1 MTSAFDSAQNC
12 TTIKATTTTICTSD
26 GPSSVERIL
35 LTENLFFPFSLFFPS
50 SENEGGRSD
59 QRPSRGRANST
70 FCTAKGD
77 DEFSSFTSA
86 TAAESTFSDE
96 VKMINGQFIYT
107 FGVKHVNGIHSVEL
121 AKIKARRW
129 GHEMRTLK
137 GFFQQTGK
145 HLQPRDSLPCNC
157 RGCWFAYL
165 QWQCNKC
172 TTFAI
177 RERERHGRS
186 TGMS

>member
-1 MTSAFDSAQNC
+1 MTSAFDSAQKCN
-12 TTIKATTTTICTSD
+12 TIKATTTTICTSD

-35 LTENLFFPFSLFFPS
+35 LNENLFFPFSLFFPS

-59 QRPSRGRANST
+59 QRPSWGRANST

-107 FGVKHVNGIHSVEL
+107 FGLKHVNGIHSVEL
-121 AKIKARRW
+121 AKIKARR
-129 GHEMRTLK
+129 
-137 GFFQQTGK
+137 
-145 HLQPRDSLPCNC
+145 
-157 RGCWFAYL
+157 
-165 QWQCNKC
+165 
-172 TTFAI
+172 
-177 RERERHGRS
+177 
-186 TGMS
+186 